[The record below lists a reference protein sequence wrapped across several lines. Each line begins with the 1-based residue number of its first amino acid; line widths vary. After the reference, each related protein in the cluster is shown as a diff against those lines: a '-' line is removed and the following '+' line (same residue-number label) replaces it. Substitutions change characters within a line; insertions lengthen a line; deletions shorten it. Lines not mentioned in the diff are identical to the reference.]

1 MRLLLTRPPPDG
13 ERTAAALRAHGHDVL
28 LAPVLR
34 VEALECALP
43 DRDYAGTIMTSAN
56 AARAIAGKPEYAR
69 LTALPVFVVG
79 HHTAGAA
86 QAAGFRDVHCAD
98 GDRRDLVRLL
108 RERFDVKS
116 GPLLYLAGEDRAGDI
131 EVPLASITILVVYRM
146 VKAERLPAAIEA
158 ALIKQQI
165 DGVLHFSR
173 RSAHAYLECA
183 RHAGLLARA
192 LEPLQLCLSDQVAQ
206 PLAMTDCAGIKIA
219 PHPDEAA
226 MIALVD
232 RVR

>member
-98 GDRRDLVRLL
+98 GDRRDLARLL
-108 RERFDVKS
+108 RERFEAKS
-116 GPLLYLAGEDRAGDI
+116 EPLLYLAGEDRAGDI

-146 VKAERLPAAIEA
+146 VKAERLPVSFD
-158 ALIKQQI
+158 L
-165 DGVLHFSR
+165 
-173 RSAHAYLECA
+173 
-183 RHAGLLARA
+183 
-192 LEPLQLCLSDQVAQ
+192 P
-206 PLAMTDCAGIKIA
+206 
-219 PHPDEAA
+219 
-226 MIALVD
+226 
-232 RVR
+232 